1 MASTREAARPLFTI
15 NGAKWLEYA
24 PLKRHA
30 LPELVYANPDLGDE
44 AMDAVFVRRGRK
56 GFSGATTLSSSE
68 AASRPHGNDEEDV
81 MFRRRLY
88 RLEWAGAHFHGDDS
102 LPCELL
108 QHWGGAVAARAGAL
122 PNDARIPFVDM
133 LVLRG
138 NDNLL
143 HELPE
148 KVAYHAAIGL
158 RREVPVASLPSRI
171 VHSVIDARFALDAKY
186 HAAAVYL
193 KWLAESHTDHPLLT
207 GPGFDTAVRDRLDR
221 ISVEATRLYFYML
234 GDQLYDEQ
242 ARYYGRGDFS
252 DWWDQLATYLFW
264 VGRTG
269 SGLYESFADWPVPDN
284 NDWPA
289 FAKAFPDVIE
299 RISFY
304 VERGHEE
311 ARRLAHATGKD
322 PALMENLSA
331 REQEQEALLDIL
343 VGLDALL
350 HEKLGERAENGM
362 TARAVIQALY
372 PDAPSQ
378 LSTAHLGLRD
388 AIEQVTRCLMG
399 KRPDVIRLGK
409 FLVKHRDRVVGARRL
424 VCETGSDSGGLRWSV
439 RRMRAP
445 TDV

>member
-44 AMDAVFVRRGRK
+44 ATDAVFVRRERK
-56 GFSGATTLSSSE
+56 GFSGATTMSPSE
-68 AASRPHGNDEEDV
+68 AALRPKGEAEEDV

-88 RLEWAGAHFHGDDS
+88 RLEWAGTHFHGDDG

-108 QHWGGAVAARAGAL
+108 RHWGGAVAARAGSL
-122 PNDARIPFVDM
+122 PGDARVPFLDAM
-133 LVLRG
+133 LLRA
-138 NDNLL
+138 NDKLL

-148 KVAYHAAIGL
+148 KVAYHAAVGL
-158 RREVPVASLPSRI
+158 RREVPVGNLPGR
-171 VHSVIDARFALDAKY
+171 VVQSVVDARFALDANY

-207 GPGFDTAVRDRLDR
+207 GFDTGVRDRLHR

-242 ARYYGRGDFS
+242 ARFYARGDLS

-269 SGLYESFADWPVPDN
+269 SGLYESFADWPVRDR
-284 NDWPA
+284 DGWPV
-289 FAKAFPDVIE
+289 FAKALPDVVE
-299 RISFY
+299 RMAFY
-304 VERGHEE
+304 EERGHHE
-311 ARRLAHATGKD
+311 ARRLAHATGRD
-322 PALMENLSA
+322 PAVVDDVSA
-331 REQEQEALLDIL
+331 VEQEALLLDIL

-350 HEKLGERAENGM
+350 REKLGERAEDGM
-362 TARAVIQALY
+362 TARAIVAVLY
-372 PDAPSQ
+372 PDPPSQ
-378 LSTAHLGLRD
+378 PASHMELRD
-388 AIEQVTRCLMG
+388 AIEHVTRCLMG
-399 KRPDVIRLGK
+399 KRPDAIRLGK
-409 FLVKHRDRVVGARRL
+409 FLVKHREHVVGVHRL

-439 RRMRAP
+439 RRVMAS